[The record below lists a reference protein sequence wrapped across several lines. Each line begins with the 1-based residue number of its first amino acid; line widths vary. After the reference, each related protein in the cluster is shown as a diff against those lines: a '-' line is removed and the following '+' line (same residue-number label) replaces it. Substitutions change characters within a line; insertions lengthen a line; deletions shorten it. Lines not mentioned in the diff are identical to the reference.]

1 MRERNGK
8 GNRIYELADLPK
20 EYVIVD
26 TETTGIGD
34 NSRILQISA
43 LHIVDGNIT
52 DRFNSYVRSVS
63 HVPRNITELTGI
75 TDEIIESA
83 PMPEEVLK
91 VFGEF
96 VGKNCVVAHNATF
109 DINKLYDAYQDYL
122 NYTFNNDYYDTLYL
136 ARHTLS
142 NLENYKLQT
151 ICSFLNVDCGESH
164 HADSDC
170 EALYNCMLK
179 MINIPEIYDDNQTTN
194 INVNHGNSHHAH
206 GDANMRSICNE
217 AMRSLKQKVI
227 YDYHLDNN
235 YNIFSLSNWLDYY
248 KEISECEYYDD
259 IYERVSTII
268 IDGRISEE
276 EYDDLISLINNLY
289 HPDSEIYNCFAEDIN
304 TYNGK
309 NVCVTGEFEN
319 IARARVESIL
329 ISHGAAIKNTPTSK
343 TDYVIVGSKGSAAW
357 SCGNYGSK
365 IKKALDLIQSGKNIG
380 IISEE
385 TFLKTI

>member
-26 TETTGIGD
+26 TETTGLGD
-34 NSRILQISA
+34 NNRILQISA

-63 HVPRNITELTGI
+63 HVSRNITELTGI
-75 TDEIIESA
+75 TDEIIASA

-91 VFGEF
+91 DFLEF
-96 VGKNCVVAHNATF
+96 VGKNCVVAHNVTF

-122 NYTFNNDYYDTLYL
+122 NYTFDNDYYDTLYL
-136 ARHTLS
+136 ARHALS

-151 ICSFLNVDCGESH
+151 ICSFLQVDCGDSH

-170 EALYNCMLK
+170 KALYDCMLK
-179 MINIPEIYDDNQTTN
+179 MINMPVIYNNDPI
-194 INVNHGNSHHAH
+194 INASVTHGGSHHGH
-206 GDANMRSICNE
+206 TTMKSICNE
-217 AMRSLKQKVI
+217 AMRSLKEKVI
-227 YDYHLDNN
+227 DYYDFENNN

-259 IYERVSTII
+259 IYERVSAII
-268 IDGRISEE
+268 IDGKISEE
-276 EYDDLISLINNLY
+276 EYNDLISLINDLY
-289 HPDSEIYNCFAEDIN
+289 HPDDEIFNCFAEDID

-329 ISHGAAIKNTPTSK
+329 ISLGAVIKNTPTSK
-343 TDYVIVGSKGSAAW
+343 TDYVIVGSKGSSAW

-365 IKKALDLIQSGKNIG
+365 IKKALDLIQNGKNIG